1 MVNVNGAQL
10 IVRALDNQG
19 VKVIFTLCGDND
31 LIYNYCTDNSCSELG
46 IDLIDFRHEQATGH
60 AAMGYYLAT
69 GEVGVCSVQSGPGI
83 TDLFPAIP
91 IAWDASIPLVAI
103 CTSTPMME
111 FEKLA
116 MNEIDIVPSFKP
128 VTKWSGYCY
137 EVARLPE
144 YVNMAFRIASTG
156 RPGPVLL
163 LVPFD
168 VLVSECDDELDI
180 VKYAFKPVQN
190 LRSFHGPFGNEEMV
204 TKAVDLLLAA
214 KRPLIIS
221 GTGVG
226 FSEGSEELKRF
237 AELTQIPVGTWGFG
251 FGTFPPD
258 HPLYFGPAT
267 PMDGPGTALLQKVD
281 VALILGSRLTA
292 MYNFGYM
299 PYFSD
304 EAKLIQVDIEAEE
317 IGRNRGI
324 DVPIVGDCKGVLSQM
339 VQIAE
344 SKLGGSQRSEIPW
357 IKTVREELNK
367 FYARIEQEGSS
378 DKIPIQPQRLVK
390 EVGEFMPED
399 SIVILDGGDTTVWG
413 LTFLKA
419 HHPMSVYFSGGLG
432 IQHLGGGVPMA
443 IATKYVY
450 PEKKVLV
457 LTGDGSF
464 LFNGKEI
471 DTARRH
477 NLPFVVVI
485 SNDRLW
491 GMVARGQKI
500 AFGKKYL
507 GLGSSLSDDTRY
519 DKYAEAFNCHG
530 ELVSDPNEIRPA
542 LERAFNSGLP
552 AVIDVRINPKTNTV
566 MDYLS
571 RESYNPESWKRKV
584 KKKVEIVVEVP
595 ISKN

>member
-137 EVARLPE
+137 EAARLPE

-226 FSEGSEELKRF
+226 FSEGSEELRRF

-267 PMDGPGTALLQKVD
+267 PMDGPGTALLQKVE

-344 SKLGGSQRSEIPW
+344 SKLSSSQRPEIPW

-399 SIVILDGGDTTVWG
+399 SVVILDGGDTTVWG

-419 HHPMSVYFSGGLG
+419 HQPMSVYFSGGLG

-595 ISKN
+595 VSKN